1 MNALTIK
8 KIVLVLIG
16 LVIACAG
23 AGAAL
28 YAANATPVEPAIT
41 AAEAATTNKPYVV
54 KLHARWCPICMTT
67 KPIWAQIDSAYSG
80 RVNLVVFDFT
90 NQATTDRSRVE
101 AARLGLEKFF
111 DENAGWTGTIS
122 VLDSRTK
129 QERVSIHGRRD
140 FDEYRAAIDASL
152 RDAIT
157 ASR

>member
-1 MNALTIK
+1 MIR
-8 KIVLVLIG
+8 KIVLVLTG
-16 LVIACAG
+16 LVVAMVG
-23 AGAAL
+23 VGAAL
-28 YAANATPVEPAIT
+28 YIGNATPTARVIS
-41 AAEAATTNKPYVV
+41 AAEAASTNRPYVV
-54 KLHARWCPICMTT
+54 KLHAQWCPICMTT
-67 KPIWAQIDSAYSG
+67 KPIWARIDAAYSG

-152 RDAIT
+152 RDGIH
-157 ASR
+157 